1 MKSSISNHS
10 FLIFKPQ
17 ITFVFSKMQTLMTQ
31 FTLKRPHKCLF
42 EDRIPDMI
50 MDLSQALHC
59 LYHGNYD
66 LFEIHPNGILHC
78 RFDIIHHPID
88 IYAPRVHKKQ
98 NEYLH
103 IYFRFSQKIKVMYV
117 KNDDE
122 PNFRQLYD
130 KNSHSKEMSGR
141 RFIINECIQYIRYYV
156 QKLVQFR
163 FIYHI
168 ESNFP
173 IQIKEKCDSTT
184 KETILYFHHSHFQP
198 FHIIWNQL
206 NGITFH
212 FENESLKHKLNELNL
227 LPESMSLSYLI
238 ESDRMEFFDKILT
251 SLISMESAK

>member
-1 MKSSISNHS
+1 
-10 FLIFKPQ
+10 
-17 ITFVFSKMQTLMTQ
+17 MQTLITQ
-31 FTLKRPHKCLF
+31 FTLKRPYECLF
-42 EDRIPDMI
+42 ENKIPDMI

-66 LFEIHPNGILHC
+66 KFEIHPNGILHC

-103 IYFRFSQKIKVMYV
+103 IYFRYAPKIQMMYV

-122 PNFRQLYD
+122 PEFKPIFESTFL
-130 KNSHSKEMSGR
+130 SKEMKGR
-141 RFIINECIQYIRYYV
+141 RFIINECIQYIRFYA

-168 ESNFP
+168 ESNLP

-184 KETILYFHHSHFQP
+184 KETILYFQYSSFQL
-198 FHIIWNQL
+198 FHIFWNQQ
-206 NGITFH
+206 NGINFH
-212 FENESLKHKLNELNL
+212 FENESLKHKLIESNL
-227 LPESMSLSYLI
+227 LPESMSLANLI
-238 ESDRMEFFDKILT
+238 ESDRMKLFDKIIPFL
-251 SLISMESAK
+251 LPIESTK